1 MVKGS
6 FLKRVDTVGPP
17 VKSVDD
23 SDNIAA
29 TIDAVKYNLQKILN
43 TRQGSSE
50 SSPAMGLIDFNDAT
64 GGSTDFALKIA
75 RNIKDTIE
83 IYESRVQIK
92 DVAFI
97 PTPERPLDLNFKITG
112 VLSIK
117 HKAEIITIEL
127 MLDGLY
133 KQYKVV

>member
-1 MVKGS
+1 MKGS
-6 FLKRVDTVGPP
+6 FLKRVDTEGPP
-17 VKSVDD
+17 VKSVDE
-23 SDNIAA
+23 SDNITA
-29 TIDAVKYNLQKILN
+29 TIEAVKFNLQQILN

-50 SSPAMGLIDFNDAT
+50 SAPSMGLLDFNDAT

-83 IYESRVQIK
+83 AYESRVRIK
-92 DVAFI
+92 DVVFI

-127 MLDGLY
+127 LLDGLY
-133 KQYKVV
+133 KQYRIV